1 MNNRIIENMR
11 YFAKITPE
19 KAAILYE
26 EIKMNYFD
34 LYLRITKYADELIK
48 LGIKE
53 NNKVIVQ
60 CEGTID
66 DLLIILAILKLNCCF
81 IPIEKNISK
90 EKLVNIINSSKC
102 SKLIMLREYIFYDF
116 KDDYMQC
123 NLYSFTNRKIWIRKT
138 ISEIKENTRKLM
150 YILYTSGTTG
160 VPKGVMISEDN
171 FIAFIESIEELVD
184 YKKRDIVFLGITSF
198 TFDISMLE
206 SLGTLYHGG
215 TYAMIGDK
223 YKLNCRYIE
232 NFMMNHKVNVVQITP
247 TNLRFYLKNMM
258 NLSKAF
264 NNVER
269 LLIGGENFPV
279 DVIEDLRKLCNADI
293 YNCYG
298 PTETT
303 IWISYKKI
311 ENDVTLGK
319 VIGKNRIFLD
329 FLDNSSIGEIVI
341 EGLSVSEGYIGES
354 IENNKKFYN
363 ISKYRGFRTGDFG
376 KYNEYGE
383 IVFLGRRDRQIK
395 INGYRIELDE
405 IEFQINRLEY
415 INLSAVLQIKKNNK
429 AKLVCCYESEKEL
442 DVTMIYSY
450 LTTVLP
456 AYAIPSLFVFVE
468 KIPVN
473 LSLKIDYKQLE
484 RMVHGII

>member
-1 MNNRIIENMR
+1 M
-11 YFAKITPE
+11 
-19 KAAILYE
+19 
-26 EIKMNYFD
+26 
-34 LYLRITKYADELIK
+34 
-48 LGIKE
+48 
-53 NNKVIVQ
+53 
-60 CEGTID
+60 
-66 DLLIILAILKLNCCF
+66 
-81 IPIEKNISK
+81 
-90 EKLVNIINSSKC
+90 
-102 SKLIMLREYIFYDF
+102 
-116 KDDYMQC
+116 
-123 NLYSFTNRKIWIRKT
+123 
-138 ISEIKENTRKLM
+138 
-150 YILYTSGTTG
+150 
-160 VPKGVMISEDN
+160 
-171 FIAFIESIEELVD
+171 
-184 YKKRDIVFLGITSF
+184 
-198 TFDISMLE
+198 
-206 SLGTLYHGG
+206 
-215 TYAMIGDK
+215 
-223 YKLNCRYIE
+223 
-232 NFMMNHKVNVVQITP
+232 
-247 TNLRFYLKNMM
+247 
-258 NLSKAF
+258 
-264 NNVER
+264 ER